1 MTVGTESNPTTVL
14 SDPILLGRDD
24 VLVEVIARVRTGR
37 HVLLVGE
44 AGLGKS
50 RLLEEVYAIA
60 QGQTFLLSPESARRK
75 RRLTLG
81 VPEGSFT
88 PFYVRESSPMSSL
101 LDEMMD
107 HLAGLGRLAIPKQ
120 DAPGYV
126 ETALWPA
133 VCEECSRKDLLRL
146 YRTARDRREAILHS
160 LHHLYPPAL
169 VVMDSVDRASP
180 AMAAFLLALQK
191 ECTLVTAVREVRPSA
206 ALSTFFKTFG
216 HVKLGG
222 LSAPAMQALPR
233 YFIRRYHIQVTD
245 PPHYVREVT
254 SRAGGNPASLRA
266 LMHDGAQAR
275 LVTTAHVR
283 SILSRDDAP
292 YFNMGIVYVFGL
304 IGGAFLR
311 TFMTGTWD
319 TDWYILLSV
328 ITILGFI
335 TFRVFRTFFTFYPAR
350 TRA

>member
-1 MTVGTESNPTTVL
+1 MTVGTKSIPTTVL
-14 SDPILLGRDD
+14 TDPILLGRDE
-24 VLVEVIARVRTGR
+24 VLVEVLARVRDGR
-37 HVLLVGE
+37 HVLVVGE

-50 RLLEEVYAIA
+50 RLLREVYAIA
-60 QGQTFLLSPESARRK
+60 QGQAFLLSPEVARRK
-75 RRLTLG
+75 RRLALD
-81 VPEGSFT
+81 VPAGSFT
-88 PFYVRESSPMSSL
+88 PFYVREPAPMSSL
-101 LDEMMD
+101 TGEMMD
-107 HLAGLGRLAIPKQ
+107 HLAGLRRLAIPKQ
-120 DAPGYV
+120 DAPGFV
-126 ETALWPA
+126 EPALWPA
-133 VCEECSRKDLLRL
+133 VCEERSRKDLLRL

-160 LHHLYPPAL
+160 LHHLHPPAL
-169 VVMDSVDRASP
+169 VVLDSLDRAGP

-191 ECTLVTAVREVRPSA
+191 ACTLVAAVREVRPSS

-216 HVKLGG
+216 HVKVGKL
-222 LSAPAMQALPR
+222 PDTAMQALAR

-245 PPHYVREVT
+245 PVHYTREVT

-275 LVTTAHVR
+275 LVTTDDVR

-335 TFRVFRTFFTFYPAR
+335 TFRVFRTFFTFYPTR